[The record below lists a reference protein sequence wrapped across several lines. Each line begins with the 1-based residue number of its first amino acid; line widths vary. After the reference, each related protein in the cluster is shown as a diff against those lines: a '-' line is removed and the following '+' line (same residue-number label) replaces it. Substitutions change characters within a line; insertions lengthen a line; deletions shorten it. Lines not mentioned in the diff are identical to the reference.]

1 MSYAARLNRVRRV
14 PLYRSSFALMLTTG
28 LNDPR
33 VSSWEPTKMTARLQA
48 ATSSKN
54 PILLRIETD
63 AGHGIGSTLGQRDRE
78 TADTLAFLFWRTGDP
93 RYQP

>member
-1 MSYAARLNRVRRV
+1 MDAYQHVTDGVAYPSV
-14 PLYRSSFALMLTTG
+14 FLTTG

-54 PILLRIETD
+54 PVILRVETD
-63 AGHGIGSTLGQRDRE
+63 AGHGIGSTLSQRNHE
-78 TADTLAFLFWRTGDP
+78 TADMVAFLLWRTGDP
-93 RYQP
+93 RYQPGGDKS